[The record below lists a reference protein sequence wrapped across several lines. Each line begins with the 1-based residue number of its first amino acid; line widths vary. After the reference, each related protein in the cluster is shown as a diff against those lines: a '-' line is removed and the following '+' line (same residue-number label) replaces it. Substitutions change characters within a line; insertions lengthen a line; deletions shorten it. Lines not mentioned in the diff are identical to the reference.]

1 MDDHNKLTLSPPICY
16 RFNGIASLE
25 AGLRAMNMTMREKY
39 SRERIEREVA
49 RLARDISSDYD
60 GRELLVIVVLKGAFV
75 FAADLVRHLTVPLEV
90 DFIQL
95 SSYCGTDSTG
105 RATVTRDVDVSVAGR
120 HVLVV
125 EDIIDEGRCLSFLLD
140 RLRRRNPSSLKVCT
154 LIDNRRRRTV
164 NLEPDYAG
172 ISGECGFLV
181 GYGLDMDQKYRQLP
195 SLYEVVFPD
204 EEAS

>member
-1 MDDHNKLTLSPPICY
+1 
-16 RFNGIASLE
+16 
-25 AGLRAMNMTMREKY
+25 MNMTMREKY

-60 GRELLVIVVLKGAFV
+60 GRELLVIVVLKGAFI
-75 FAADLVRHLTVPLEV
+75 FASDLVRHLTVPLEV

-95 SSYCGTDSTG
+95 SSYCGVDSTG
-105 RATVTRDVDVSVAGR
+105 SITVTKDITASVAGR
-120 HVLVV
+120 HLLVV

-140 RLRRRNPSSLKVCT
+140 CLRRRNPASLKVCT
-154 LIDNRRRRTV
+154 LIDNRRRRSV
-164 NLEPDYAG
+164 NLAPDYAG

-195 SLYEVVFPD
+195 SLHEVFFPD

>member
-1 MDDHNKLTLSPPICY
+1 
-16 RFNGIASLE
+16 
-25 AGLRAMNMTMREKY
+25 MNMIMREIY
-39 SRERIEREVA
+39 SSERIEREVA
-49 RLARDISSDYD
+49 RLARDISSDYE

-105 RATVTRDVDVSVAGR
+105 RTTITRDVAVSVAGR

-140 RLRRRNPSSLKVCT
+140 CLRQRNPASLKVCT
-154 LIDNRRRRTV
+154 MIDNHRRRAV
-164 NLEPDYAG
+164 NLAPDYAG